1 MELITS
7 LTNAKVK
14 MALSLQQ
21 KKYRDKYQLFILE
34 GIRNAEMV
42 IAKNI
47 SVQMCFFTQ
56 KAFTNERG
64 KSILEQL
71 NCPCFEVPEHIYQK
85 ISDTQSPQGL
95 MLILPIQNHN
105 LDDLSTIN
113 KSGLYLILDRLQ
125 DPGNIGTIIRT
136 ADAMGVKAIICLN
149 GTADIYSPKVVRSAM
164 GSLFNLPIITKISE
178 QDLLSFCQNHNLTLY
193 ATALD
198 NSAKT
203 SWDISYP
210 QDCAIILGNEANGVS
225 DNLLD
230 KCNAKIYIPMKGDA
244 ESLNVANAGS
254 MIMYEYCRQN
264 I

>member
-71 NCPCFEVPEHIYQK
+71 NCPCF
-85 ISDTQSPQGL
+85 
-95 MLILPIQNHN
+95 
-105 LDDLSTIN
+105 
-113 KSGLYLILDRLQ
+113 
-125 DPGNIGTIIRT
+125 
-136 ADAMGVKAIICLN
+136 
-149 GTADIYSPKVVRSAM
+149 
-164 GSLFNLPIITKISE
+164 
-178 QDLLSFCQNHNLTLY
+178 
-193 ATALD
+193 
-198 NSAKT
+198 
-203 SWDISYP
+203 
-210 QDCAIILGNEANGVS
+210 
-225 DNLLD
+225 
-230 KCNAKIYIPMKGDA
+230 
-244 ESLNVANAGS
+244 
-254 MIMYEYCRQN
+254 
-264 I
+264 